1 MKNDKTLKPSTKK
14 FSFNRNTLLGTFK
27 EPIDLREHK
36 FNFSVSPNPFK
47 NELSIKVN
55 ADKDETSRI
64 ILFSITGQQVFE
76 KEFKINKGNNS
87 LTVNPE
93 ISNGVYLLHYISNNE
108 TIIKKIIKD

>member
-1 MKNDKTLKPSTKK
+1 MNK
-14 FSFNRNTLLGTFK
+14 FFILFCFLSLNSFAQTILNTESLFK
-27 EPIDLREHK
+27 EID
-36 FNFSVSPNPFK
+36 STY
-47 NELSIKVN
+47 SIKVN